1 MAFKYQIGELNLFSE
16 LEIPMLRH
24 SSFNKPDLRVIT
36 KQSIKAPQ
44 ETIEIH
50 NKNILY
56 KDIHNNIFLI
66 SDKEIQ
72 VSISN
77 KESQKDAAVTI
88 MGIPMGYLLQKNNF
102 QVLHGSSIASDN
114 LAVSFIGRSR
124 AGKSS
129 IALALVNDGFK
140 LVTEDLCIIKN
151 TDIYNFSSWIKSTKS
166 ALPKKL
172 AHSNQISIK
181 KDSRNRSLFKF
192 DNKYISK
199 PITKL
204 KVIYFLADASET
216 EITQLEPLEAFKFL
230 FRYAYRE
237 NEKDAKSLNYLTN
250 LCKSTKCFLFS
261 RDLSKPLHENKKF
274 IVDHLNEN
282 LILT

>member
-1 MAFKYQIGELNLFSE
+1 MAFNYQIGELNISSE
-16 LEIPMLRH
+16 LEIPMLRQ
-24 SSFNKPDLRVIT
+24 SSFDNSDLRITT
-36 KQSIKAPQ
+36 KQFIQAPQ
-44 ETIEIH
+44 KNIEIH

-66 SDKEIQ
+66 NDKEIQ
-72 VSISN
+72 VFLN
-77 KESQKDAAVTI
+77 QKYKKEAAITI
-88 MGIPMGYLLQKNNF
+88 MGIPMGYLLQKNSF

-114 LAVSFIGRSR
+114 SAVSFVGRSG

-129 IALALVNDGFK
+129 IALALVNDGLK
-140 LVTEDLCIIKN
+140 LVTEDLCLIKN
-151 TDIYNFSSWIKSTKS
+151 TDIYNFSSWIKCTKS

-172 AHSNQISIK
+172 VHSNQISIE

-199 PITKL
+199 PKTNL
-204 KVIYFLADASET
+204 KAIYFLGGASEP
-216 EITQLEPLEAFKFL
+216 EITQLKPLDAFTFL

-237 NEKDAKSLNYLTN
+237 NEKDVKSLSYLTN
-250 LCKSTKCFLFS
+250 LCESTKCFLFL
-261 RDLSKPLHENKKF
+261 RDLSKPLHDNKKF

-282 LILT
+282 SILT

>member
-1 MAFKYQIGELNLFSE
+1 MAFNYQIGELNISSE
-16 LEIPMLRH
+16 LEIPMLRQ
-24 SSFNKPDLRVIT
+24 SSFDNSDLRITT
-36 KQSIKAPQ
+36 KQFIQAPQ
-44 ETIEIH
+44 KNIEIH

-66 SDKEIQ
+66 NDKEIQ
-72 VSISN
+72 VFLN
-77 KESQKDAAVTI
+77 QKYKKEAAITI
-88 MGIPMGYLLQKNNF
+88 MGIPMGYLLQKNSF

-114 LAVSFIGRSR
+114 SAVSFVGRSG

-129 IALALVNDGFK
+129 IALALVNDGLK
-140 LVTEDLCIIKN
+140 LVTEDLCLIKN

-172 AHSNQISIK
+172 THSNQISIK

-199 PITKL
+199 PKTNL
-204 KVIYFLADASET
+204 KAIYFLGGASEP
-216 EITQLEPLEAFKFL
+216 EITQLKPLDAFTFL

-237 NEKDAKSLNYLTN
+237 NEKDVKSLSYLTN
-250 LCKSTKCFLFS
+250 LCESTKCFLFL
-261 RDLSKPLHENKKF
+261 RDLSKPLHDNKKF

-282 LILT
+282 SILT